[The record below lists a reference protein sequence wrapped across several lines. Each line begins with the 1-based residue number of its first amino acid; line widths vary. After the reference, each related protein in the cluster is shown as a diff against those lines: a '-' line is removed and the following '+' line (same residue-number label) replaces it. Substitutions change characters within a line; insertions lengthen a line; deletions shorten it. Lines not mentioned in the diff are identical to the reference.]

1 MSSDHQAMA
10 EEARQFHHAFASVLL
25 ATATKEGNPTASY
38 APYLADEDPL
48 AFYIFISEL
57 AEHTG
62 NLRQNPR
69 ASLLFIDNESVSSSL
84 FARKRIT
91 YYCKAEFIPR
101 DQAIFDTILDRFEA
115 RHGPM
120 VALLKT
126 LRDFQLFRL
135 SPMKASYVRGFGEA
149 FELDPSDD
157 STG

>member
-10 EEARQFHHAFASVLL
+10 EEARQFHHAFASVLI

-48 AFYIFISEL
+48 SCYIFISEL

-62 NLRQNPR
+62 NLQQNPR

-115 RHGPM
+115 R
-120 VALLKT
+120 
-126 LRDFQLFRL
+126 QLFRL
-135 SPMKASYVRGFGEA
+135 SPMKANYVRGFGEA
-149 FELDPSDD
+149 FEFDPSDD
-157 STG
+157 SKG

>member
-1 MSSDHQAMA
+1 MSLPPTWGATALDSGESDHPPHRKAYPPPRLPIDD
-10 EEARQFHHAFASVLL
+10 EE
-25 ATATKEGNPTASY
+25 
-38 APYLADEDPL
+38 PL

-62 NLRQNPR
+62 NLRQNPK

-91 YYCKAEFIPR
+91 YYCKAELIPR

-149 FELDPSDD
+149 FEFDRSD
-157 STG
+157 GF

>member
-10 EEARQFHHAFASVLL
+10 DEAAQFHHAFASVLL
-25 ATATKEGNPTASY
+25 ATATKEGKPTASY
-38 APYLADEDPL
+38 APYLADEEPL

-91 YYCKAEFIPR
+91 YSCKAELIPR
-101 DQAIFDTILDRFEA
+101 DQAIFDPVLDRFEA

-149 FELDPSDD
+149 FAFDLSDN
-157 STG
+157 SKG